1 MTLQY
6 CTQCKVSKAL
16 KEFYCNGLSKTRHC
30 RACGRERALQRRIAM
45 NGVPRHVESIP
56 VIDPPALTN
65 LIRTVFDR
73 YGMNGPV
80 HILVKD
86 GKPVNREVQQ

>member
-6 CTQCKVSKAL
+6 CISCKTAKPLKA
-16 KEFYCNGLSKTRHC
+16 FYCNGLSKTRHC
-30 RACGRERALQRRIAM
+30 RECGSERARQRRIAKQ
-45 NGVPRHVESIP
+45 GVPPQRPESIP

-65 LIRTVFDR
+65 LMRTVFER

-86 GKPVNREVQQ
+86 GNPVHQEHQ